1 MKRLT
6 GVAIYAR
13 VSTTEQ
19 DPEAQLLA
27 WLPAAQAPDGALL
40 LQHLSQQHPDQVRAS
55 LDRIQTT
62 EDIGRVAAEA
72 YAVMEEHV

>member
-1 MKRLT
+1 MAPERQAHRRDRCRLC
-6 GVAIYAR
+6 GR
-13 VSTTEQ
+13 EL
-19 DPEAQLLA
+19 PA

-62 EDIGRVAAEA
+62 EDIGRVVLEA
-72 YAVMEEHV
+72 YTVEVEDRW